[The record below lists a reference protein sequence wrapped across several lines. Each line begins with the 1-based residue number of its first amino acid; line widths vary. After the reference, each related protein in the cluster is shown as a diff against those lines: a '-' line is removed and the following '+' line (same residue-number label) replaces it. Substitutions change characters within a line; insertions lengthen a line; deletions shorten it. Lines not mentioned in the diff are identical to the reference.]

1 MAGSEAEGSLAP
13 RRNERVE
20 FPGGNGFTLAGI
32 IEMPSTPPIAR
43 ATFSHCFT
51 CGKDLKTIVRLSRL
65 LAQRGI
71 VVLRFDMT
79 GIGDSRGDFAE
90 TNFETNLA
98 DLRAAVEYFDSR
110 FDLPAFLIGHSFG
123 GAASLAL
130 TDKLDSIRGTVS
142 IAAPSDTWHLA
153 DTMLRMNPAIDVDGE
168 GQVTIGGRSFTIRK
182 PTLDQWRQYDL
193 ESTIAAIRKP
203 ILALHSPTDETVG
216 YESVSQIVPRHDDEA
231 SGSPLP
237 RSLITLPG
245 SDHLLLKNPRDLEFV
260 ATVIAGW
267 IERHAHDAVAG

>member
-1 MAGSEAEGSLAP
+1 MSEPADHVAT
-13 RRNERVE
+13 RRSQRVE
-20 FPGGNGFTLAGI
+20 FPGGSGFPLAGI
-32 IEMPSTPPIAR
+32 IEMPTVPAIAR

-71 VVLRFDMT
+71 IVLRFDMT
-79 GIGDSRGDFAE
+79 GIGDSQGDFAQ

-98 DLRAAVEYFDSR
+98 DLRAAVAYFDTQ
-110 FDLPAFLIGHSFG
+110 FDQPAFLIGHSFG

-130 TDKLDSIRGTVS
+130 TDALDSIRGTVS

-153 DTMLRMNPAIDVDGE
+153 DTMLRMNPAIDVDGV

-182 PTLDQWRQYDL
+182 ATLDQWRRYDL

-203 ILALHSPTDETVG
+203 ILALHSPDDETVG
-216 YESVSQIVPRHDDEA
+216 YESTSRIVPRHDGEA
-231 SGSPLP
+231 DGPAKS

-245 SDHLLLKNPRDLEFV
+245 SDHLLLKDSRDLEFV

-267 IERHAHDAVAG
+267 IERHAD